1 MQKRYVV
8 VAQELYVNEAGE
20 NTSYNGHTTMN
31 YFIED
36 TKTGEV
42 RLLDE
47 CILCDMEVFTKN
59 DFNTL
64 EAV

>member
-1 MQKRYVV
+1 MQKRFKV

-20 NTSYNGHTTMN
+20 NTSYNGHTCMN
-31 YFIED
+31 YYIED

-47 CILCDMEVFTKN
+47 CILCDMEVFSKHEF
-59 DFNTL
+59 DTL
-64 EAV
+64 EVV